1 MVSEKRQLRGIHHI
15 TAIAGDPQRNIDFY
29 TEVMG
34 LRMVKL
40 TVNFD
45 DPSAYHLYYGDE
57 EANPGS
63 ILTFF
68 SWPGAQKGWRGPGQA
83 VACSFSI
90 PEAATGYW
98 IERFKK
104 HNVEHKP
111 VRSRF
116 SEEVITF
123 FDTDGLML
131 ELVAHAD
138 ADRRSGW
145 FRGSVPEEHA
155 LRGFYSVTLSELDID
170 PTRKHLVEQ
179 LRFRQG
185 DESEESVRFE
195 TGPGGAGTIVDV
207 QKASPIDGGLIA
219 VGTIHHVAWRTP
231 DDVEHIAW
239 RRELF
244 SGGVHVTPVIDRYYF
259 HSIYFR
265 EPGNA
270 LFEIATDM
278 PGFTVDESREELGS
292 RLRLPPWL
300 ETKREIIEQNLPP
313 VGLVRQRAASK

>member
-1 MVSEKRQLRGIHHI
+1 MVSEKRQLIGIHHI

-68 SWPGAQKGWRGPGQA
+68 SWPGAQKGWRGTGQA
-83 VACSFSI
+83 VAYSFSI
-90 PEAATGYW
+90 PEQATGYW
-98 IERFKK
+98 LERFKR
-104 HNVEHKP
+104 HNVEHQP
-111 VRSRF
+111 VKSRF
-116 SEEVITF
+116 SEDVITF
-123 FDTDGLML
+123 LDPDGLML
-131 ELVAHAD
+131 ELVAHAG
-138 ADRRSGW
+138 AERRSGW
-145 FRGSVPEEHA
+145 FRGSIPEKHA
-155 LRGFYSVTLSELDID
+155 LRGFYSTTLSELNLE

-179 LRFRQG
+179 LRFRHSG
-185 DESEESVRFE
+185 ESQETVRFE

-207 QKASPIDGGLIA
+207 QKANQKDAGLIA
-219 VGTIHHVAWRTP
+219 VGTIHHVALRTP
-231 DDVEHIAW
+231 DDVEHVAW

-265 EPGNA
+265 EPGNV
-270 LFEIATDM
+270 LFEIATDQ
-278 PGFTVDESREELGS
+278 PGFTIDESREELGS

-300 ETKREIIEQNLPP
+300 EKKREIIEQNLPS
-313 VGLVRQRAASK
+313 VGLASQRTVSR